1 MLIIRRIMFKK
12 GNYILT
18 INSGSSSLKFSV
30 YEIWED
36 EKLIIRGNIDR
47 IGLGESTFQV
57 SERFGTGQVE
67 QDFKLPNHKA
77 AFNVLF
83 DWLENNINGK
93 EIYAVG
99 HRMVNGGS
107 NFTRHQLIT
116 SRLISTLKK
125 MSYLAPEHLPRQILG
140 IEVVTNIY
148 PNLKQVACFDT
159 AFHSNMP
166 RKAKMFALPR
176 KLWDEGVMRYGF
188 HGLSYEYIIQELN
201 KEVGSRGVAGRIIIA
216 HLGNGASMVAVKNGK
231 GVDTTMGFTP
241 TGGLM
246 MSTRSGD
253 LDPGII
259 IYLLEEKE
267 ITPPKLNE
275 MINKK
280 AGLFGVSGISSDMQ
294 ELLEKEAENLHAA
307 DAINLFCYQA
317 KKFLGTMASV
327 LGGVDTIVFTGGIG
341 ENSPEIRKRI
351 CNGMEFLGIQLDLS
365 QNEANSSTISI
376 AGAPTTVR
384 IIKTNEELM
393 IARHTYRVINTSNNK
408 DMKNN

>member
-83 DWLENNINGK
+83 DWLENNKNGK

-176 KLWDEGVMRYGF
+176 KLWDEGVIRYGF

>member
-1 MLIIRRIMFKK
+1 MFKK

-83 DWLENNINGK
+83 DWLENNKNGK

-176 KLWDEGVMRYGF
+176 KLWDEGVIRYGF